1 MLKEN
6 KPNILWFCADQ
17 MRFDVINAL
26 GNKHINTPRINA
38 LIDEGVALRNC
49 YVQNQ
54 LCTPSRASFLT
65 GRYPAAHQVYRNG
78 NAFFPKSEVLITK
91 LLADAGYDC
100 GLVGKLHLSSA
111 SKFEKRPDDG
121 YRFFEW
127 CQNPS
132 WEKVPNSNSYWR
144 WLRDKK
150 NQDPISLFSK
160 NKKYLKVGI
169 PAEFHQLTWCTET
182 AISFINQKRKGPW
195 MLSVNPFDP
204 HPPFD
209 PPPEFLRKYNPKNL
223 PPPLFKKSDIL
234 RQKQFSEVRSQKLRS
249 VNPVLNNNS
258 NLKIKDNGDEGTG
271 SKPPE
276 YFDGLGI
283 KAAYYAMIENI
294 DHQFGLILD
303 NLKKNNQIDNTLI
316 IFTSDHGELLG
327 DHGLIYKGCKFFE
340 GLIHVPLIFSWP
352 KKYQKNITSNA
363 LVESIDI
370 APTLLEA
377 CGLEIPY
384 YMQGKSLHGLLTGDK
399 DLNFH
404 KEVVVTDF
412 NDSLGSSEINNY
424 TQATMTFDGRFKL
437 AIYHSHSGLGELYD
451 LEKDPGEFL
460 NLWNDKNYKD
470 LKNNLIARHLDVLMK
485 TIPPGVERIAPA

>member
-1 MLKEN
+1 MVKKNL
-6 KPNILWFCADQ
+6 PNILWFCADQ
-17 MRFDVINAL
+17 MRYDVINAL
-26 GNKHINTPRINA
+26 GNKYINTPRINA
-38 LIDEGVALRNC
+38 LINDGVAIRNC

-111 SKFEKRPDDG
+111 SKFEQRPDDG

-127 CQNPS
+127 CQNPA
-132 WEKVPNSNSYWR
+132 WEKVPDTNSYWR
-144 WLRDKK
+144 WLKEKK

-209 PPPEFLRKYNPKNL
+209 PPPEFLKKYNPRNL
-223 PPPLFKKSDIL
+223 PPPLFKNSDIL

-249 VNPVLNNNS
+249 VNPISESNS
-258 NLKIKDNGDEGTG
+258 KLKIKDNDDEGTG

-276 YFDGLGI
+276 YFDGLAI

-303 NLKKNNQIDNTLI
+303 YLKKNNQIENTLI

-352 KKYQKNITSNA
+352 KKYKKNITSNA

-377 CGLEIPY
+377 CGLDIPY

-424 TQATMTFDGRFKL
+424 TQATMTFDGRYKI
-437 AIYHSHSGLGELYD
+437 AIYHSHKGLGELYD
-451 LEKDPGEFL
+451 LQKDPGEFF
-460 NLWNDKNYKD
+460 NLWNDKNCKC